1 MFKNNLKISSEGER
15 ILPFV
20 GTMKSTCTPDPWM
33 FVALA
38 SLGLT
43 LSPGFMMG
51 TLGFMGTAKAQA
63 PVARSLKDSL
73 TSRSSTAATGAAVA
87 ESDVGSISGGER
99 FIRKRRR
106 RTAFVGRDLNEMSSF
121 VGEIQGS
128 TDGNV
133 RTATSSLRVRLQ
145 RNANLTT
152 QRTNQTTRGI
162 YEPPMAIGFTVDAV
176 APAILEVSLEKLLND
191 SLRIHHVGP
200 LSVEVDARTATI
212 AGVVASDE
220 DRQLAEAYLRF
231 EPSLSKVVN
240 RLKIQ
245 PHPGKR

>member
-43 LSPGFMMG
+43 LSPGIMG
-51 TLGFMGTAKAQA
+51 SLGFMGTAKAQA